1 MNVFI
6 EKAEI
11 VSFGKLKDT
20 VVALSSGINILSAP
34 NESGKS
40 TLAAFIKFVFY
51 GFSGARKESL
61 SENEKKLYTP
71 WGSDLSEGSI
81 DIVADGIRYTVC
93 RRCPASGKETVSVT
107 ERASGKSVFAGE
119 VPGEVFFGVSEDIFV
134 RTLFFRQLSAPQSR
148 DEVLAD
154 RLRNIAISADE
165 QVGTKAAVAR
175 LNDAKNELKS
185 RMGNG
190 ILPKAERERD
200 SLDAAINTSMSY
212 RREAVRLREEIKKR
226 EESIGNASG
235 RLSALSEERR
245 NIEKYDALV
254 RLKGIKRLKL
264 EENDAREEYEKA
276 SAGLKKHDDGA
287 AFRPLFAKNTEY
299 VAECRDCENIGNL
312 LTVAENENK
321 ELRSALPFGA
331 AEAKKAQKIIDSSKK
346 IWNILLCVALASA
359 VIGLLVYFIAGSP
372 AGFLGI
378 ALAVIA
384 VSVGAVFLAKPNSAA
399 KELGLS
405 SLSELKSAIATVP
418 GLEKQIAGSDKKVA
432 ALRSS
437 FEESRLRCKALKN
450 ELDSG
455 IGSYIDSSGGD
466 YSEQIQFILSASA
479 ESGEK
484 LAVWRSKKEELA
496 NATEGVDIVALAEEA
511 KGATTPEREKSVV
524 DREINF
530 YSQQLEQLTER
541 NRRDELE
548 CAEAEGRSGDTATM
562 VGKRDSL
569 DSLISELTLKHKAYE
584 KAISAIEAAG
594 DYMKSMVAP
603 RIGARAEEY
612 FSAATGGKYGGF
624 EIDSRLAMSY
634 GEDIRRSCDYLSA
647 GTRDSA
653 YLSLRLALAD
663 MLFGGCGVPIVLDDA
678 FVRIDDSRLKMMSGA
693 LAEAAK
699 KHQIIIMTHGDRE
712 INALCDTGPEYT
724 EISLKTAVK

>member
-1 MNVFI
+1 MNVVI

-11 VSFGKLKDT
+11 VSFGRLKDT
-20 VVALSSGINILSAP
+20 VVSLSSGINILSAP

-71 WGSDLSEGSI
+71 WDSDLNEGSLEI
-81 DIVADGIRYTVC
+81 TADGIRYRIQ
-93 RRCPASGKETVSVT
+93 RRCPASGKETVGVT

-134 RTLFFRQLSAPQSR
+134 RTLFFRQLTSPQSR
-148 DEVLAD
+148 DDILAD

-175 LNDAKNELKS
+175 LNDAKNELRS

-200 SLDAAINTSMSY
+200 SLNERINASMSQ
-212 RREAVRLREEIKKR
+212 RREAARLHEEIKKHR
-226 EESIGNASG
+226 ETIENASG
-235 RLSALSEERR
+235 KLVLLSEERK

-254 RLKGIKRLKL
+254 RLRGIKRLAL

-276 SAGLKKHDDGA
+276 SAGLKKRDDGG
-287 AFRPLFAKNTEY
+287 AFRELFAKNTEY
-299 VAECRDCENIGNL
+299 VAECRDCENIGNS
-312 LTVAENENK
+312 LTDAEEENK
-321 ELRSALPFGA
+321 ALKAEQRLSA

-346 IWNILLCVALASA
+346 IWNISLCLAAAST
-359 VIGLLVYFIAGSP
+359 VIGLLVYFIAEAP

-384 VSVGAVFLAKPNSAA
+384 VAVGAVFLSKPNSAA

-405 SLSELKSAIATVP
+405 SVSELKAEISKVP
-418 GLEKQIAGSDKKVA
+418 VLEKQIAESEKKVG
-432 ALRSS
+432 ALRSA
-437 FEESRLRCKALKN
+437 FDESRLRCKKLKD

-455 IGSYIDSSGGD
+455 IGSYIDSSDGE

-496 NATEGVDIVALAEEA
+496 NATEGVDIAALAEEA
-511 KGATTPEREKSVV
+511 NGAKTPEREKSVV

-548 CAEAEGRSGDTATM
+548 CAEAEGRSGDTASM

-569 DSLISELTLKHKAYE
+569 DSLISELTLKHRAYE
-584 KAISAIEAAG
+584 KAISAIEEAG

-634 GEDIRRSCDYLSA
+634 GEDLRRSCDYLSA

-663 MLFGGCGVPIVLDDA
+663 MLFGGCGVPMILDDA